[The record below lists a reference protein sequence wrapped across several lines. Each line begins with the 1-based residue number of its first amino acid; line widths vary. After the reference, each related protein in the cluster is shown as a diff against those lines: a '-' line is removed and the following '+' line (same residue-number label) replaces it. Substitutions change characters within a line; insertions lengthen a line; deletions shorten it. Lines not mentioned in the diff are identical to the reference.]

1 MNTNFY
7 ATKDRPRGVSAGR
20 HDMGGEQYRREMR
33 AALHVMQQ
41 RLGQC
46 HNGPSCVRVLVTPS
60 PAPSAECRIRRKL
73 FQKLRS
79 FYTFFTSRG
88 LLCVDNK

>member
-7 ATKDRPRGVSAGR
+7 ATKDRPRGVHTGR
-20 HDMGGEQYRREMR
+20 RHMGGEQYRREMR
-33 AALHVMQQ
+33 AALHDLQQ

-46 HNGPSCVRVLVTPS
+46 HNGLSGVRVVVTAGPTPS
-60 PAPSAECRIRRKL
+60 TECRIRGNM

-79 FYTFFTSRG
+79 FYTVFTS
-88 LLCVDNK
+88 CVL